1 MKTFVVSYT
10 SFFDNEA
17 KMAKVTASS
26 PTQAVV
32 VYLEM
37 HAGYT
42 SQDAEELLSA
52 VIHLSD
58 PYDSIKHFMFNQ
70 DVVVGA
76 LEI

>member
-26 PTQAVV
+26 PTHAVV

-37 HAGYT
+37 HAGY
-42 SQDAEELLSA
+42 SAQDAEELLNT
-52 VIHLSD
+52 VISFSD
-58 PYDSIKHFMFNQ
+58 PYESIKQYMFDQ